1 MQLNQIPTQ
10 TVPGEVTALETR
22 IAEQA
27 VNALPV
33 EPEPEGAFA
42 RFIAGIPQP
51 VVWAG
56 ALFIGLSLLGG
67 RRRRR

>member
-10 TVPGEVTALETR
+10 TITGEMTALDER

-27 VNALPV
+27 VNALPA
-33 EPEPEGAFA
+33 EPEQGAFTK
-42 RFIAGIPQP
+42 FIAGIPQP

-56 ALFIGLSLLGG
+56 ALFIALSLFG
-67 RRRRR
+67 RKLR

>member
-10 TVPGEVTALETR
+10 TVTGEMTALDAR

-27 VNALPV
+27 VNTMPE
-33 EPEPEGAFA
+33 EPERGAFA
-42 RFIAGIPQP
+42 SFIAGIPQP

-56 ALFIGLSLLGG
+56 ALFIALSLFG
-67 RRRRR
+67 RRRR

>member
-10 TVPGEVTALETR
+10 TVPGEVTALDAR

-27 VNALPV
+27 VAAMPE
-33 EPEPEGAFA
+33 EPPAEGAFA
-42 RFIAGIPQP
+42 KFIAGIPQP

-56 ALFIGLSLLGG
+56 ALFIALSLFG
-67 RRRRR
+67 RKLR

>member
-1 MQLNQIPTQ
+1 MQLNQVPTQ
-10 TVPGEVTALETR
+10 VVGGEVTALETR

-33 EPEPEGAFA
+33 EPEPENAFA

-56 ALFIGLSLLGG
+56 ALMIALTLFARP
-67 RRRRR
+67 RRR

>member
-10 TVPGEVTALETR
+10 TVEGEMTALDAR

-27 VNALPV
+27 VNAMPV
-33 EPEPEGAFA
+33 EPEQGAFA
-42 RFIAGIPQP
+42 KFVAGIPQP

-56 ALFIGLSLLGG
+56 ALFIAMTLF
-67 RRRRR
+67 RRKRR